1 MTVRRGF
8 AWLGVI
14 ALLELAA
21 RWVVYGMAPS
31 SAERAGSLGGQLGGP
46 GFTAVL
52 LVALGVGAAL
62 STALVWLASLG
73 VRERWQLS
81 DARAPGGPPRIAP
94 GPLLKRAVALTLVGW
109 LVFAAVESLIHM
121 QAGMGFHG
129 LECLIGPVHRNALP
143 VIGGLALLAS
153 ALVSAAGLVLAWMR
167 RTVGRLVSPR
177 AVARGS
183 CRPAS
188 TFAPSPAGP
197 RWSAAPRRGAR
208 RCSSPDPHHR
218 GARAAHQPT
227 NHKESP
233 CS

>member
-52 LVALGVGAAL
+52 LVALG
-62 STALVWLASLG
+62 ASLG

-177 AVARGS
+177 AVARG
-183 CRPAS
+183 R
-188 TFAPSPAGP
+188 FVPAGFDLRTVARRTP
-197 RWSAAPRRGAR
+197 LVRGA
-208 RCSSPDPHHR
+208 PPR
-218 GARAAHQPT
+218 GPPLLVA
-227 NHKESP
+227 
-233 CS
+233 